1 MSIRLLKTEELD
13 EALVIYEHARAF
25 MRRIG
30 NANQWKNNWPP
41 AEVLMDDIAQHQ
53 LYGVFHDD
61 VLAGVFAYWYGPH
74 AESTYDVIYDG
85 AWLSD
90 RPYGVVHRIAAAEG
104 SGAGKEAI
112 RWAVR
117 VSNGHLRMDTHED
130 NAAMR
135 HVLLSLGFQQ
145 CGTILLK
152 NGDPRIAFETAENG

>member
-13 EALVIYEHARAF
+13 EALVIYENARAF

-30 NANQWKNNWPP
+30 NVNQWKDNWPP
-41 AEVLMDDIAQHQ
+41 VEVLRDDIVKHR

-61 VLAGVFAYWYGPH
+61 VLAGVFVYWYGEH
-74 AESTYDVIYDG
+74 AESTYNVIYDG
-85 AWLSD
+85 AWQCD

-112 RWAVR
+112 RWAIR
-117 VSNGHLRMDTHED
+117 SANGHLRMDTHED

-135 HVLLSLGFQQ
+135 HVLESLGFHQ
-145 CGTILLK
+145 CGIILLT
-152 NGDPRIAFETAENG
+152 NGDPRIAFEIAEQ

>member
-90 RPYGVVHRIAAAEG
+90 RSYGVVHRIAAAEG

>member
-61 VLAGVFAYWYGPH
+61 VLAGVFAYWFGPH

-117 VSNGHLRMDTHED
+117 ASNGHLRMDTHED

-135 HVLLSLGFQQ
+135 HVLMSLGFQQ

>member
-13 EALVIYEHARAF
+13 EALVIFEHARAF

-30 NANQWKNNWPP
+30 NENQWKDNWPP
-41 AEVLMDDIAQHQ
+41 AEVLQEDIEKRR

-61 VLAGVFAYWYGPH
+61 VLAGVFAYWYGDH

-85 AWLSD
+85 AWQSD

-112 RWAVR
+112 RWAIR
-117 VSNGHLRMDTHED
+117 NANGHLRIDTHED

-135 HVLLSLGFQQ
+135 HVLESLGFRQ
-145 CGTILLK
+145 CGIILLK
-152 NGDPRIAFETAENG
+152 NGDPRIAFEIAEQ

>member
-13 EALVIYEHARAF
+13 EALVIYENARAF

-30 NANQWKNNWPP
+30 NVNQWKDNWPP
-41 AEVLMDDIAQHQ
+41 LEVLQDDIEKHQ

-61 VLAGVFAYWYGPH
+61 VLAGVFAYWYGDH

-85 AWLSD
+85 EWQCD
-90 RPYGVVHRIAAAEG
+90 RPYGVVHRIAVVEE

-112 RWAVR
+112 RWAIR
-117 VSNGHLRMDTHED
+117 SANGHLRMDTHED

-135 HVLLSLGFQQ
+135 HVLESLGFHQ
-145 CGTILLK
+145 CGIILLT
-152 NGDPRIAFETAENG
+152 NGDPRIAFEIAEQ

>member
-13 EALVIYEHARAF
+13 QALVIYENARAF

-30 NANQWKNNWPP
+30 NMNQWKDNWPP
-41 AEVLMDDIAQHQ
+41 VEVLQDDIVKHR

-61 VLAGVFAYWYGPH
+61 VLAGVFAYWCGPH
-74 AESTYDVIYDG
+74 AEATYDVIYDG
-85 AWLSD
+85 SWQCDS
-90 RPYGVVHRIAAAEG
+90 PYGVVHRIAAAEG

-117 VSNGHLRMDTHED
+117 ASDGHLRMDTHEN

-135 HVLLSLGFQQ
+135 HVLESLGFRQ
-145 CGTILLK
+145 CGIILLT
-152 NGDPRIAFETAENG
+152 NGDPRIAFEIAEK